1 MQKVLNNDTEKYNL
15 VIKNF
20 EGPLDLLLFLITKNK
35 MNIFDISLSELT
47 DKYIEYLHDMT
58 EKNIDIASSFIVMAS
73 TLLDIKA
80 RKLLPELEPEEDDE
94 EHITEEEMINR
105 IIQYK
110 KYKEI
115 SGTISKMYSN
125 NFGSF
130 SKPFEKIK
138 FKSKVKYTGDN
149 FKKDQIFNIYTS
161 ILTRNANKINRKA
174 KEIEKLAIYEKI
186 TVQDKVK
193 QIVNY
198 LDQNDNM
205 VFNNVFNH
213 DSCSNIEVATAFLG
227 MLELSKLKEVSLNQ
241 DYLFSDINI
250 TKSDQFGKVDLSNI
264 SN

>member
-115 SGTISKMYSN
+115 SGTISAVS
-125 NFGSF
+125 
-130 SKPFEKIK
+130 
-138 FKSKVKYTGDN
+138 YTHL
-149 FKKDQIFNIYTS
+149 TLPT
-161 ILTRNANKINRKA
+161 IL
-174 KEIEKLAIYEKI
+174 L
-186 TVQDKVK
+186 V
-193 QIVNY
+193 
-198 LDQNDNM
+198 
-205 VFNNVFNH
+205 
-213 DSCSNIEVATAFLG
+213 
-227 MLELSKLKEVSLNQ
+227 
-241 DYLFSDINI
+241 
-250 TKSDQFGKVDLSNI
+250 
-264 SN
+264 

>member
-115 SGTISKMYSN
+115 SGTISEMYSN

-149 FKKDQIFNIYTS
+149 LKKDQIFNIYTS

-205 VFNNVFNH
+205 VFNNVFNP

>member
-1 MQKVLNNDTEKYNL
+1 MQKIINNNVEKYNL

-47 DKYIEYLHDMT
+47 DKYIEYLNDMT

-80 RKLLPELEPEEDDE
+80 RKLLPEIEPDDDE
-94 EHITEEEMINR
+94 EEHISEEEMINR

-115 SGTISKMYSN
+115 SDKINDMYLK

-130 SKPFEKIK
+130 SKTFEKIK
-138 FKSKVKYTGDN
+138 YKEKVQYTGDN
-149 FKKDQIFNIYTS
+149 LDKQNICDIYIS
-161 ILTRNANKINRKA
+161 ILEKNANKINKKA
-174 KEIEKLAIYEKI
+174 KEIEKLAIYERV
-186 TVQDKVK
+186 TVKDKVK

-198 LDQNDNM
+198 LDSNNTM
-205 VFNNVFNH
+205 VFNNVFNVNN
-213 DSCSNIEVATAFLG
+213 CSNIEVATAFLG
-227 MLELSKLKEVSLNQ
+227 MLELSKLKEVSVNQ
-241 DYLFSDINI
+241 EYLFSDINI
-250 TKSDQFGKVDLSNI
+250 KKANQFGKVDLSNI
-264 SN
+264 VE